1 MALWEYKVITSGRGG
16 FATPALLESYLNQLG
31 KEEWEIVE
39 FRTQPDNALAFQG
52 LVRRPTQRDWTL
64 EAAAAAAAK
73 VEADKLRAEFAAKYQ
88 SGTTGTA
95 LVEEKPAAMDTVN
108 RDDSF
113 RRPVDTEHDQ
123 DPYAIDDSAVEEEEI
138 PEEDQLPTFFDAIRP
153 HMRRNQRGPGYS
165 VGLDYLVKRFEMLED
180 DLLTALKECG
190 FPIPE
195 DEDDKPFYIEYDG
208 DIYWLNVNRRGEL
221 WLNTREKPRAVFKT
235 VKGTPLS
242 PEVLEEAA
250 PAETKPDESVPRQ
263 DPRRQ
268 RDGRGDRNERRG
280 ERRSRQ
286 DEAPTFVPKPADEP
300 VAPVAVAGDASP
312 VVPTEA
318 PDVTLAEGRPA
329 VAEAAPAVAPVV
341 VVLPSGNALL
351 AKLRPLMRRS
361 RGGLS
366 GTISFLARALHQSE
380 ADLTAALAEI
390 GLRASAGN
398 GEKAPVVE
406 SDDLVY
412 WLNRD
417 GRGGMWIN
425 VRERRETRE
434 TKVAEPTVAP
444 AETPAPVV
452 PPVVSAAPAD
462 DPAVVVPVAPQ
473 DEAPSSPAPT
483 PTEIPVAGAQVIP
496 FPQEAETA
504 APVAAESAP
513 AMDEAPTLPD
523 LAQLP
528 GPLAAVR
535 LFLKNTRTGALAAKA
550 ESLAQI
556 LGKGEGEFL
565 TALTDLGLKVPEKSR
580 EKPVFIEHGG
590 EIYWFNKSAKG
601 DLWLNAKAAKYT
613 AKDGGAEGD
622 NDPRPRRS
630 RSRRKPA
637 EGSDTADVTDTP
649 SPA

>member
-39 FRTQPDNALAFQG
+39 FHTQPDNALAFHG

-95 LVEEKPAAMDTVN
+95 LVEDKPAAMDTVN

-113 RRPVDTEHDQ
+113 RRPIDTEHDQ
-123 DPYAIDDSAVEEEEI
+123 DPYAIDDSAIEEEEV
-138 PEEDQLPTFFDAIRP
+138 PPEDQLPTFFDAIRP
-153 HMRRNQRGPGYS
+153 HMRRNQRGPGHS
-165 VGLDYLVKRFEMLED
+165 VGIDYLVKRFEMLEA

-195 DEDDKPFYIEYDG
+195 DEDDDPFYIEYDG

-242 PEVLEEAA
+242 PEVVEEA
-250 PAETKPDESVPRQ
+250 PAAEAKPEENASRHED
-263 DPRRQ
+263 RRQ
-268 RDGRGDRNERRG
+268 REGRGERNERGDRRG
-280 ERRSRQ
+280 DRRSRP
-286 DEAPTFVPKPADEP
+286 DEAPTFAPKPAAETTAPVAPSGEAATVAPAEPTAPVAEASQAPATAP
-300 VAPVAVAGDASP
+300 VAPVVIA
-312 VVPTEA
+312 
-318 PDVTLAEGRPA
+318 
-329 VAEAAPAVAPVV
+329 
-341 VVLPSGNALL
+341 LPPGNELL

-380 ADLTAALAEI
+380 ADLTAALGEI
-390 GLRASAGN
+390 GLRVSAGN

-417 GRGGMWIN
+417 GRGGVWIN

-434 TKVAEPTVAP
+434 TKVMKPTVAP

-452 PPVVSAAPAD
+452 PSVVSAAPAD
-462 DPAVVVPVAPQ
+462 DPAVVVSAAPQ
-473 DEAPSSPAPT
+473 GEAPSSPVPAPNE
-483 PTEIPVAGAQVIP
+483 PPVVPVIP
-496 FPQEAETA
+496 FQPEGVTAEPVAPESVPVTTA
-504 APVAAESAP
+504 APA
-513 AMDEAPTLPD
+513 LPD

-535 LFLKNTRTGALAAKA
+535 LFLKTTRTGALAAKA

-565 TALTDLGLKVPEKSR
+565 AALTGLGLKVPEKNR

-601 DLWLNAKAAKYT
+601 ELWLNAKAAKFP
-613 AKDGGAEGD
+613 AKAEGVEGE
-622 NDPRPRRS
+622 NDARPRRA

-637 EGSDTADVTDTP
+637 EGSEKENVNDTP